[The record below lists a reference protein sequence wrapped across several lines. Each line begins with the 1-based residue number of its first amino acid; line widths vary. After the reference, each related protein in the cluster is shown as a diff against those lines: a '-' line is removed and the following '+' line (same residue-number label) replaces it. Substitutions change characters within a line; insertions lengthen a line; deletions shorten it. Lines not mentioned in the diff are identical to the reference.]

1 MPTLFLAY
9 RRMIWEGHVELV
21 AKHNREFDMGVHTY
35 TLGINEYADMVS
47 TQILDDRVNLTTIA
61 FIL

>member
-1 MPTLFLAY
+1 
-9 RRMIWEGHVELV
+9 MIWEGHVELV

-47 TQILDDRVNLTTIA
+47 TQILDDRVHLTTIA
-61 FIL
+61 YIL

>member
-1 MPTLFLAY
+1 MPPLFLAH

-47 TQILDDRVNLTTIA
+47 TQLLDDRVHQ
-61 FIL
+61 